1 MKQIKKFK
9 KEFTTKWAQLV
20 ANVIISQLQNAKTD
34 DEFMFWMERG
44 HMLDL
49 YCVNRDIYLN

>member
-1 MKQIKKFK
+1 MKQIKEFR

-20 ANVIISQLQNAKTD
+20 ANVIINQLQNAKTD

-44 HMLDL
+44 QMLDL